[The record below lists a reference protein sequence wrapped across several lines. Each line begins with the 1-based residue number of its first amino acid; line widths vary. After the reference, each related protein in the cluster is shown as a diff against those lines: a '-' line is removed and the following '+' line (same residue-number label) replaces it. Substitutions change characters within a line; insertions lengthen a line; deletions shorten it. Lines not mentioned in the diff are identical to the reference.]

1 MGVAVLDSSVLIGV
15 LDASD
20 AHHQASLEAIREAI
34 RQRHELVVP
43 AVAYAEVLV
52 GGIRT
57 SGAEGRRIVDAM
69 LAALPAT
76 VVPADAETVAVAASL
91 SAQEARLSLFVAL
104 VRATAERFPGAEVV
118 TVRT

>member
-15 LDASD
+15 LDAGD
-20 AHHQASLEAIREAI
+20 PHHRASLDAIREAI

-52 GGIRT
+52 GAIRKA
-57 SGAEGRRIVDAM
+57 GAEGRRIVDAM

-76 VVPADAETVAVAASL
+76 IVTADPATAAAAASL
-91 SAQEARLSLFVAL
+91 TAQGTRLSLFDAL
-104 VRATAERFPGAEVV
+104 VVATAEGIPGAEVV
-118 TVRT
+118 SVRA